1 MSQVY
6 GKGRRRET
14 GKGYTGGS
22 VVLILMCCALAVFL
36 LSTSYWGDR
45 LVDKYITP
53 AFAKMLGRVLITR
66 TIQRGGHGPGAGRN
80 ALKRGVF

>member
-36 LSTSYWGDR
+36 LSTSYLGDR

-53 AFAKMLGRVLITR
+53 AFAKKLGKVLTPEPSSEAVMA
-66 TIQRGGHGPGAGRN
+66 QRAE
-80 ALKRGVF
+80 L